1 MIKKLK
7 DEIKNA
13 MRSTDKVR
21 LTTLRGL
28 LSEVQ
33 KIAINDR
40 RKDITEADLIDAV
53 SKGIKQRND
62 SITQFK
68 NGGRDDLVAI
78 EEAEL
83 EIYKEFQP
91 QQMSEENITAL
102 VDKVIHNIG
111 ASSKKDMG
119 RVMSA
124 INKEITKGTVDMK
137 NLSQL
142 VMSKLQ

>member
-1 MIKKLK
+1 MIEKLKEEIKK
-7 DEIKNA
+7 A
-13 MRSTDKVR
+13 MLSHDKVR

-62 SITQFK
+62 SITQFRD
-68 NGGRDDLVAI
+68 GGREDLVAI

-83 EIYKEFQP
+83 EVYKEFQP
-91 QQMSEENITAL
+91 QQMSEEDINVL
-102 VDKVIHNIG
+102 VDKVINEMG
-111 ASSKKDMG
+111 ATSKKEMG
-119 RVMSA
+119 HVIKKIIS
-124 INKEITKGTVDMK
+124 ITPKGIIDMK
-137 NLSQL
+137 KLSNLINN
-142 VMSKLQ
+142 KLS